1 MTHPEKPGRSVEEII
16 GTTIYQDCS
25 QKQRD
30 ELARYITENPEG
42 VHETARKVALEE
54 ASGRIDA
61 AVPILLTR
69 LRNGQ
74 HRKREL
80 QTIRGETDLV
90 TFAECRYQAKMTSLA
105 KHRTNPDE
113 WNRTEALEYAVDW
126 TIVDR
131 KDCAMDSTELMT
143 ALCLRVGTRYEPRLV
158 EPPSYTEIEEPP
170 AAVVARAKA
179 LMSDDDDI
187 PGYGDTP

>member
-61 AVPILLTR
+61 AVPILLAR

-126 TIVDR
+126 TADSIESIARRRGHTTQTLDDPKTSDRVIIVR
-131 KDCAMDSTELMT
+131 IHEAQ
-143 ALCLRVGTRYEPRLV
+143 P
-158 EPPSYTEIEEPP
+158 
-170 AAVVARAKA
+170 
-179 LMSDDDDI
+179 
-187 PGYGDTP
+187 